1 MSHTATTMLDESTT
15 KVRQACVRACMHACS
30 LSFAVDDLVNFDQ
43 DEAFFMEG
51 DDYQSGRQGPMPGD
65 YNGK

>member
-15 KVRQACVRACMHACS
+15 KVRQSLLAYVHACS

-51 DDYQSGRQGPMPGD
+51 DDYQSGRQGPTPGD